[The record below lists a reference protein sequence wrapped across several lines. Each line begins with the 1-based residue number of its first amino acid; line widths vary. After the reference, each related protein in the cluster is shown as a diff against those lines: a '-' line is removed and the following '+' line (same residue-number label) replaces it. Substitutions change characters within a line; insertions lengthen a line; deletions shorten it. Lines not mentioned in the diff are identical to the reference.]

1 MLSNTSKYAIRAM
14 IYIARHSSRSKRLGI
29 KVIAKE
35 LQIPAFFLG
44 KILQVLARKK
54 LLDSMKGPTGGF
66 TLGKPAERITLL
78 QIIEA
83 VDNTDFLNQCIIGN
97 ARCSMRHKPCV
108 LHDKYAPIRD
118 TFREMLAKETISDI
132 LKGEESAELS
142 K

>member
-14 IYIARHSSRSKRLGI
+14 IYIASHSSKSKRLGI

-66 TLGKPAERITLL
+66 TLGKPAEKITLL
-78 QIIEA
+78 QIIET
-83 VDNTDFLNQCIIGN
+83 VDNTDFLNQCIIGS

-108 LHDKYAPIRD
+108 LHEKYAPIRD
-118 TFREMLAKETISDI
+118 TFREMLSNETIADV
-132 LKGEESAELS
+132 LKGEETI
-142 K
+142 